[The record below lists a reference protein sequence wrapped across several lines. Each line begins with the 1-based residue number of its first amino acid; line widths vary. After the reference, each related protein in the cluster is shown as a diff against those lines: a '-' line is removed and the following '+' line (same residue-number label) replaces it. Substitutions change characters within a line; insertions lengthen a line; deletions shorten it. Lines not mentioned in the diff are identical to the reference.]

1 MSPFF
6 PGWQLTQASM
16 ETAPSGVEYFAASQS
31 LQPDSTVRLIAL
43 LHLPDPHRLHLNFP
57 FSSWYSPGLHESHA
71 VRVLGLVVMKPA
83 RHLSHRN
90 ESSFANVIFF
100 AVEELKNVPGKQ
112 QKVKPLLPR
121 KALLLMGAPAH
132 ISLHQ
137 V

>member
-1 MSPFF
+1 
-6 PGWQLTQASM
+6 M

-83 RHLSHRN
+83 GQSAHLN
-90 ESSFANVIFF
+90 EAAAFESEFTI
-100 AVEELKNVPGKQ
+100 AVEDSKNVPGKQ
-112 QKVKPLLPR
+112 QKV
-121 KALLLMGAPAH
+121 
-132 ISLHQ
+132 
-137 V
+137 